1 MLLSRTRITRR
12 GQQKRVSNTKFH
24 IIYIA
29 IIAVLGVLFLWLLGT
44 DSRQPEVITE
54 RHTDTLTIVKHDTT
68 TITKVITKVEKT
80 PADTVYI
87 TIRDSVF
94 IPVPR
99 QEYTFSEPDL
109 FDFRVKG
116 YMVDFVDAKVY
127 PKTIY
132 QTITNES
139 TTTITKYRSSLFVNA
154 GFSAISGNF
163 YPKVGVALSL
173 KGKWLISGDFT
184 LYQKKALV
192 SGTIGY
198 NILQK

>member
-1 MLLSRTRITRR
+1 MN
-12 GQQKRVSNTKFH
+12 NTKFH

-29 IIAVLGVLFLWLLGT
+29 IIAVLGVLFLWLLRT
-44 DSRQPEVITE
+44 DSERPEVITE
-54 RHTDTLTIVKHDTT
+54 QHTDTLYRIVHDT
-68 TITKVITKVEKT
+68 IEVTKVITKIEKE

-99 QEYTFSEPDL
+99 QEYTFSKPNL

-116 YMVDFVDAKVY
+116 YEVEFLEAKVY

-154 GFSAISGNF
+154 GFSTILGDF
-163 YPKVGVALSL
+163 YPKVGFGLSL
-173 KGKWLISGDFT
+173 KGKWLISGDFA

-198 NILQK
+198 NILGK